1 MEPITIFAVLT
12 AIRGI
17 LSSSVNVVQNRR
29 KSARLRSCLE
39 ALLPPLDSIEEDKEA
54 LVDEKSLKA
63 LWVVIHEARQLLAEQ
78 LKRNTSEK
86 LWRASET
93 KERFRVIEEQ
103 IGQKVQTV
111 LLSVSVKTSK
121 KIDTCI
127 TTLKNELK
135 CLDEDDIKDIED
147 ISAAIREHTD
157 KVIEAHV
164 ITNDKLVETQAKL
177 DERQAKLDEMHT
189 AITQLS
195 VSKNELN
202 DNSVNIT
209 INDSST
215 TINTTNN
222 NVITNNVVHTYNQL
236 GSSSPGKP
244 ENYRRRRTRLHEAAE
259 NGSLEEVQLAL
270 SKYYIDHE
278 MADKNGTTAL
288 LLATRRGDNQIIK
301 LLLDEGVDFEVT
313 ANKLAWIHAFEKED
327 SKIILLFIDGGSDVN
342 QEIQFQHGMTN
353 PLHLSAQLGHQ
364 EVVRALIGAGADVNA
379 KRKNDGNTPLH
390 ISAFDGHLEV
400 VRALIEA
407 RAEVNAKTN
416 CGWFTL
422 HWSAAKG
429 HLEVV
434 RALIEAGADVNVKA
448 DDGWTPL
455 HMSASNQLLDIAR
468 YLIEKGADV
477 NAKRKYDGKTPLH
490 ISAERGQLEVVRV
503 LIDAGA
509 DVNAK
514 NNNGET
520 PLHESLH
527 ASAIYGD
534 EEIARALIEAGAD
547 VNDRASNG
555 ESALHVSANKGHLEF
570 ARVLI
575 DNGAELNI
583 KKVPGSN
590 WHCGFTP
597 LHFCASNG
605 HLEFAR
611 ALIEAGADV
620 NAKDL
625 NTENWT
631 PLHESIKYGHLEV
644 ARALIEA
651 GADVDAKTTDCSLDD
666 VDFGV
671 GHSTPLHFCAGK
683 GKFIS
688 VKFLLMNGASLHH
701 KNADGF
707 TQLDC
712 LKSNFDAVTLTNL
725 FSQMEKKW
733 LVNWILSL
741 GN

>member
-278 MADKNGTTAL
+278 MADKNVF
-288 LLATRRGDNQIIK
+288 NI
-301 LLLDEGVDFEVT
+301 
-313 ANKLAWIHAFEKED
+313 AW
-327 SKIILLFIDGGSDVN
+327 
-342 QEIQFQHGMTN
+342 
-353 PLHLSAQLGHQ
+353 
-364 EVVRALIGAGADVNA
+364 
-379 KRKNDGNTPLH
+379 
-390 ISAFDGHLEV
+390 
-400 VRALIEA
+400 
-407 RAEVNAKTN
+407 
-416 CGWFTL
+416 
-422 HWSAAKG
+422 
-429 HLEVV
+429 
-434 RALIEAGADVNVKA
+434 
-448 DDGWTPL
+448 
-455 HMSASNQLLDIAR
+455 
-468 YLIEKGADV
+468 
-477 NAKRKYDGKTPLH
+477 
-490 ISAERGQLEVVRV
+490 
-503 LIDAGA
+503 
-509 DVNAK
+509 
-514 NNNGET
+514 
-520 PLHESLH
+520 
-527 ASAIYGD
+527 
-534 EEIARALIEAGAD
+534 
-547 VNDRASNG
+547 
-555 ESALHVSANKGHLEF
+555 
-570 ARVLI
+570 
-575 DNGAELNI
+575 
-583 KKVPGSN
+583 VP
-590 WHCGFTP
+590 C
-597 LHFCASNG
+597 C
-605 HLEFAR
+605 R
-611 ALIEAGADV
+611 
-620 NAKDL
+620 
-625 NTENWT
+625 
-631 PLHESIKYGHLEV
+631 
-644 ARALIEA
+644 
-651 GADVDAKTTDCSLDD
+651 
-666 VDFGV
+666 
-671 GHSTPLHFCAGK
+671 
-683 GKFIS
+683 
-688 VKFLLMNGASLHH
+688 
-701 KNADGF
+701 
-707 TQLDC
+707 
-712 LKSNFDAVTLTNL
+712 
-725 FSQMEKKW
+725 
-733 LVNWILSL
+733 
-741 GN
+741 

>member
-1 MEPITIFAVLT
+1 MVDIKRYNNKNIGQFLSIPFSLANNDHLLDSVYLSLHLKKLQRKTVAAVRESKHYVSTLAAWQKKLAGADASDLATVAKTLGFNVEVFNPLASSEPRTLVTGGGRSSKRKAQLLKVKKGVYKPMKAG
-12 AIRGI
+12 AII
-17 LSSSVNVVQNRR
+17 D
-29 KSARLRSCLE
+29 E
-39 ALLPPLDSIEEDKEA
+39 LPPDMMRDVVGRLEPRDRSSLSKVSRGVREDTLAA
-54 LVDEKSLKA
+54 LPP
-63 LWVVIHEARQLLAEQ
+63 Q
-78 LKRNTSEK
+78 TK
-86 LWRASET
+86 LWRAVYT
-93 KERFRVIEEQ
+93 RNIELL
-103 IGQKVQTV
+103 QT
-111 LLSVSVKTSK
+111 
-121 KIDTCI
+121 
-127 TTLKNELK
+127 
-135 CLDEDDIKDIED
+135 
-147 ISAAIREHTD
+147 A
-157 KVIEAHV
+157 
-164 ITNDKLVETQAKL
+164 
-177 DERQAKLDEMHT
+177 
-189 AITQLS
+189 
-195 VSKNELN
+195 
-202 DNSVNIT
+202 
-209 INDSST
+209 
-215 TINTTNN
+215 
-222 NVITNNVVHTYNQL
+222 
-236 GSSSPGKP
+236 
-244 ENYRRRRTRLHEAAE
+244 
-259 NGSLEEVQLAL
+259 LEE
-270 SKYYIDHE
+270 
-278 MADKNGTTAL
+278 
-288 LLATRRGDNQIIK
+288 
-301 LLLDEGVDFEVT
+301 
-313 ANKLAWIHAFEKED
+313 
-327 SKIILLFIDGGSDVN
+327 
-342 QEIQFQHGMTN
+342 
-353 PLHLSAQLGHQ
+353 
-364 EVVRALIGAGADVNA
+364 GADVNA
-379 KRKNDGNTPLH
+379 KDKIGSTPLQM
-390 ISAFDGHLEV
+390 SAEHGHLEV